1 MNDYFDQFNHEEE
14 FKLMLHFTCV
24 MDLRT
29 SRLSVVFSVILK
41 TVIKHTVGMRDIVV
55 HI

>member
-24 MDLRT
+24 MDLQT
-29 SRLSVVFSVILK
+29 SRLSVCIQCDLENCN
-41 TVIKHTVGMRDIVV
+41 
-55 HI
+55 